1 MKEKLNDRYNIL
13 AMFFI
18 AIGIAILLGLV
29 NIQILNGKKN
39 DEASQRALLNVKQVK
54 APRGNIYDKNGMPI
68 ALNRIGFT
76 VEVMD
81 AGLNDDEL
89 NDMLYRLI
97 KLFEKNGDSYDTD
110 FEKFLKYEN
119 GRIEFGSIM
128 QRADNKAE
136 RLANELGLSLRRLEG
151 RKTPEDFF
159 NYLRETRYEISS
171 KYSKEDA
178 YKILCLRYDLYG
190 FSMLKSARIAR
201 DVSKTTVAELE
212 EMHQEFPGVTTDVE
226 YLRKYVNAQYEAH
239 VLGYISSIS
248 PEKYAELKDKGYKMD
263 DKLGVSGIEAY
274 AEKQLKGV
282 DGYKKIETDLTGR
295 MTKELNEQPAIPG
308 DNVYLTLDT
317 KLQMAAMD
325 SLAKNINLIKNKKI
339 IGENINTNVPQNK
352 GDAVAG
358 AFVAVD
364 VTNGDVLALGS
375 YPTYDPSIFLAGSD
389 DIAAQNAIR
398 ALYGSLRPE
407 TDRAIGA
414 KYAPGST
421 YKPLVG
427 IAGLE
432 EGVINRD
439 TKYYDEGVWT
449 VEHEKL
455 KCLEYANG
463 QGAHKSLNL
472 RTGLATSCNMF
483 FYKLGIDIGIDKV
496 DKWAKVFGLGER
508 TGIELGGEIRGVRSN
523 KQTHATATYGKG
535 GVFGKVFTA
544 KSCIGQMYNA
554 FTPIQLANYTAT
566 IANGGKH
573 FKPHLIKRIESSDGT
588 VVETGKTAYNQIKL
602 KTETLAVLKEGMID
616 VANSSDGTAKDTFND
631 FPTKYNIIVAA
642 KTGTAETSRN
652 SKVSNNGV
660 FICYAPANDP
670 KIAIAIVIE
679 KGVYG
684 AYAAPVARDMLMEYF
699 HLNQTKTVNDTITP
713 DTASFNY

>member
-39 DEASQRALLNVKQVK
+39 DEASQKALLNVKQVK

-89 NDMLYRLI
+89 NNMLYRLI

-110 FEKFLKYEN
+110 FEKFFTYEN

-128 QRADNKAE
+128 KRADNKAE

-151 RKTPEDFF
+151 RKTAQDFF
-159 NYLRETRYEISS
+159 KYLREIRYEISS
-171 KYSKEDA
+171 KYSIEDA

-190 FSMLKSARIAR
+190 FSLLKSVRIAR

-226 YLRKYVNAQYEAH
+226 YLRKYVNALYEAH
-239 VLGYISSIS
+239 VVGYLRAIS
-248 PEKYAELKDKGYKMD
+248 PEKYDKLKDDGYKMD
-263 DKLGVSGIEAY
+263 DLIGVSGIEVA
-274 AEKQLKGV
+274 AEKQLKGI
-282 DGYKKIETDLTGR
+282 DGYKKVETDLAGR

-317 KLQMAAMD
+317 KLQKVAMD
-325 SLAKNINLIKNKKI
+325 SLAKNISFIKNKKI
-339 IGENINTNVPQNK
+339 IGQNIYTNVPQNK
-352 GDAVAG
+352 GDAAGG
-358 AFVAVD
+358 AFVAID
-364 VTNGDVLALGS
+364 VTNGDVLAMGS

-389 DIAAQNAIR
+389 NKAAQKAIYD
-398 ALYGSLRPE
+398 LFNSDTKPE
-407 TDRAIGA
+407 INRAIAGT
-414 KYAPGST
+414 YAPGST
-421 YKPLVG
+421 YKPLVS

-432 EGVINRD
+432 QGVINRN
-439 TKYYDEGVWT
+439 TPILDEGEIT
-449 VEHEKL
+449 KEGVEL

-463 QGAHKSLNL
+463 QGAHGWIPL

-483 FYKLGIDIGIDKV
+483 FYKLGNMIGIDNV
-496 DKWAKVFGLGER
+496 DKWAKNFGLGER
-508 TGIELGGEIRGVRSN
+508 TGIELYGEYKGIRSN
-523 KQTHATATYGKG
+523 KETFAKANNGVGK
-535 GVFGKVFTA
+535 FGYVYTA
-544 KSCIGQMYNA
+544 KSCIGQMYNS
-554 FTPIQLANYTAT
+554 FTPLQLANYTAT

-573 FKPHLIKRIESSDGT
+573 FTPHLIKRIISSDGT
-588 VVETGKTAYNQIKL
+588 VVDTSKTTYTQIKL
-602 KTETLAVLKEGMID
+602 RPETMAAVKEGMVA
-616 VANSSDGTAKDTFND
+616 VANSNDGTAVGTFKDFTS
-631 FPTKYNIIVAA
+631 KYNITVAA
-642 KTGTAETSRN
+642 KTGTAETRRDST
-652 SKVSNNGV
+652 KSNNGV
-660 FICYAPANDP
+660 FICYAPADKP

-684 AYAAPVARDMLMEYF
+684 AFAAPIARDMLMEYF
-699 HLNQTKTVNDTITP
+699 HLNETKTV
-713 DTASFNY
+713 